1 MVQHRFN
8 RVWPSSAHPA
18 LLPKPQL
25 TLDVTEEAQKIH
37 PWWNL
42 FFSKNAGL
50 EFIPCNFIKN
60 ELYHRVYLAWV
71 LPGTFFN
78 ILENFLQGI
87 TVISF
92 IQEFINLLNGL
103 GLVSQEQT
111 FTTVYQAM
119 FIFEPRCRC
128 YCQCRDDDAEIS
140 RQPFISLSG
149 TTYFVELSDGCFTF
163 KDQTFFACMS
173 FFTIFTVVK
182 ILAKFGT
189 TRKMLNAR
197 LL

>member
-1 MVQHRFN
+1 MVQHCFN

-25 TLDVTEEAQKIH
+25 TLDVIEEAQKIH

-50 EFIPCNFIKN
+50 EFIPFNFIKN

-71 LPGTFFN
+71 LPGTFIN
-78 ILENFLQGI
+78 ILGNFLQGI

-92 IQEFINLLNGL
+92 IQEVINLLKGL

-119 FIFEPRCRC
+119 FIFESRCGC
-128 YCQCRDDDAEIS
+128 YCQCRDDDAEIF
-140 RQPFISLSG
+140 RWPFINLSG
-149 TTYFVELSDGCFTF
+149 TTYFAELSNGCFTF
-163 KDQTFFACMS
+163 KNQTSFACMS
-173 FFTIFTVVK
+173 FFTIFIVVK
-182 ILAKFGT
+182 TLAKFGT

-197 LL
+197 SL